1 MALCL
6 FLGCGKSTPPASN
19 ARQDTPSAA
28 VPTSAP
34 PASLVDDH
42 RPIIV
47 AFGDSLT
54 AGFGTDP
61 GQSYPDN
68 LQRDL
73 DARGYSY
80 RVVNAGIS
88 GNTTKDGVDRLP
100 SVLALHPTIVI
111 VAFGG
116 NDGLRG
122 IPITDSRRNLSTIVQ
137 TLLKA
142 HIRVI
147 LGGITLPPNYGRITL
162 PSSTRPTRCSR
173 TPTISRCCHFYCKE
187 STACP
192 APCRQME
199 CTQQHRAINRL
210 PATCYRCYFP
220 CCANNNF

>member
-6 FLGCGKSTPPASN
+6 FFGCGKSNPPTPDAQ
-19 ARQDTPSAA
+19 QDTPSAV
-28 VPTSAP
+28 VPTPAP
-34 PASLVDDH
+34 PASLIDDH
-42 RPIIV
+42 RPVIV

-111 VAFGG
+111 LAFGG

-122 IPITDSRRNLSTIVQ
+122 IPITDSRRNLTTIVQ

-147 LGGITLPPNYGRITL
+147 LGGITLPPNYGQDYIAQFNQTYAMLAHAYHL
-162 PSSTRPTRCSR
+162 PLLPFLLQGVYGVPGSMQADGM
-173 TPTISRCCHFYCKE
+173 HA
-187 STACP
+187 TA
-192 APCRQME
+192 QGN
-199 CTQQHRAINRL
+199 QQVARNLL
-210 PATCYRCYFP
+210 PLLLPLLRK
-220 CCANNNF
+220 